1 LARFIADFDRT
12 KQKLMDVCEKAQNTE
27 SRTNQLEITVNSLHN
42 ENVKLKT
49 EMGILR
55 EEHTEVLH
63 NLFNLERRNQVLD

>member
-1 LARFIADFDRT
+1 
-12 KQKLMDVCEKAQNTE
+12 MDVCEKAQNTE
-27 SRTNQLEITVNSLHN
+27 SRTNQLEITVNSLHY